1 MKDGGGGGG
10 GGFQNDHTN
19 INKKTQKPPPPPRT
33 PNGPHSQKELL
44 AKTPAL
50 LGIRHVYE
58 YPSITKAYRC
68 ILRQYSEPFHGQ
80 DSFNQ
85 AQFSHIQEYSE
96 PCLTLVYA
104 ETWHIWNPEMFKN
117 LP

>member
-1 MKDGGGGGG
+1 MTLEYFFLKYEGRGGGGGE
-10 GGFQNDHTN
+10 DV
-19 INKKTQKPPPPPRT
+19 KLT
-33 PNGPHSQKELL
+33 PLTEITTRKNPSF
-44 AKTPAL
+44 
-50 LGIRHVYE
+50 IRDRHVYE
-58 YPSITKAYRC
+58 YPSITKAHRC